1 MNYGNMS
8 EENSNICIAQKNK
21 NYYNGIVKEIEI
33 GRFYWGTKT
42 FNLLF
47 LKGGRYYEEE
57 IIFCIA

>member
-1 MNYGNMS
+1 MY
-8 EENSNICIAQKNK
+8 K

-47 LKGGRYYEEE
+47 LKGGRYYEKE